1 MKGNLIKYIF
11 IVFVIAITIAVIYKS
26 HKSNETQQTEEQP
39 ISGTEEE
46 MIKEITLGIASF
58 DTINP
63 ILSQNKQVQ
72 EVSRI
77 IYEPLFELDSEYKL
91 QKCLAKDWAKTSA
104 TTYLIKIRDDI
115 KWSDG
120 TAFTVE
126 DVLFTI
132 DVLKQI
138 PSIYGNNVQYVVGAN
153 KVDEDTLQIKIE
165 H

>member
-39 ISGTEEE
+39 TSSTEEE

-104 TTYLIKIRDDI
+104 TTYLIK
-115 KWSDG
+115 
-120 TAFTVE
+120 
-126 DVLFTI
+126 
-132 DVLKQI
+132 
-138 PSIYGNNVQYVVGAN
+138 NM
-153 KVDEDTLQIKIE
+153 
-165 H
+165 